1 MEVQIGV
8 EETGPDQEAPQLDV
22 APVEEDQPQPSDRP
36 EWLPE
41 KFESSEDLAKA
52 YSSLE
57 KKMSS
62 QKADEQGLLTADQ
75 FQDYGDEYREN
86 GGLSEDSYAALN
98 KMGLSND
105 LVDQYIQGQE
115 IMAVAEGQELMGAAG
130 GEESYQQMSEWA
142 AEHVPEDEL
151 EAYNM
156 AVQGDVGTAK
166 LAIRGMYAQFRNAG
180 GQGPNLIQGGKPSQ
194 VGGYGSTYEMQ
205 QDMKN
210 PLYKNGDQQFHAMV
224 ERRLAATSGDV
235 I

>member
-8 EETGPDQEAPQLDV
+8 EETGPDQDAPQLDV
-22 APVEEDQPQPSDRP
+22 QPVEEDQQPSDRP

-62 QKADEQGLLTADQ
+62 QRADAEGLLTAEQ

-86 GGLSEDSYAALN
+86 GGLSEDSYQALN
-98 KMGLSND
+98 KLGLSND

-115 IMAVAEGQELMGAAG
+115 IMAVAEGQELMEAAG
-130 GEESYQQMSEWA
+130 GEDGYNSMSEWA
-142 AEHVPEDEL
+142 AENVPEDEL
-151 EAYNM
+151 EAYNQ
-156 AVQGDVGTAK
+156 AVQGDVNMAK
-166 LAIRGMYAQFRNAG
+166 LAIRGMYAQYRNAG
-180 GQGPNLIQGGKPSQ
+180 GQGPNLIQGGKSAQ
-194 VGGYGSTYEMQ
+194 AGGYGSTYEMQ

-224 ERRLAATSGDV
+224 DRRLAATSGSV

>member
-8 EETGPDQEAPQLDV
+8 EETGPDQDAPQLDV
-22 APVEEDQPQPSDRP
+22 QPVEEDQQPSDRP

-62 QKADEQGLLTADQ
+62 NKADEQGLLTAEQ

-86 GGLSEDSYAALN
+86 GGLSEDSYEALN

-115 IMAVAEGQELMGAAG
+115 IMAVAEGHELMEAAG
-130 GEESYQQMSEWA
+130 GEEGYNSMSEWA
-142 AEHVPEDEL
+142 AENVPEDEL
-151 EAYNM
+151 DAYNQ
-156 AVQGDVGTAK
+156 AVQGDVNMAK
-166 LAIRGMYAQFRNAG
+166 LAIRGMYAQYRNAG
-180 GQGPNLIQGGKPSQ
+180 GQGPNLIQGGKSAQ
-194 VGGYGSTYEMQ
+194 AGGYGSTYEMQ

-224 ERRLAATSGDV
+224 DRRLAATSGSV

>member
-8 EETGPDQEAPQLDV
+8 EETGPDQDAPQLDV
-22 APVEEDQPQPSDRP
+22 QPVEEDQQPSDRP

-41 KFESSEDLAKA
+41 KFESSEDLARA

-62 QKADEQGLLTADQ
+62 NKADEQGLLTAEQ

-86 GGLSEDSYAALN
+86 GGLSEDSYEALN

-115 IMAVAEGQELMGAAG
+115 IMAVAEGHELMEAAG
-130 GEESYQQMSEWA
+130 GEDGYNSMSEWA
-142 AEHVPEDEL
+142 AENVPEDEL
-151 EAYNM
+151 EAYNQ
-156 AVQGDVGTAK
+156 AVQGDVNLAK
-166 LAIRGMYAQFRNAG
+166 LAIRGMYAQYRNAG
-180 GQGPNLIQGGKPSQ
+180 GQGPNLIQGGKSAQ
-194 VGGYGSTYEMQ
+194 AGGYGSTYEMQ

-224 ERRLAATSGDV
+224 DRRLAATSGSV

>member
-22 APVEEDQPQPSDRP
+22 APVEEDQQPSDRP

-62 QKADEQGLLTADQ
+62 QKADAQGLLTAEQ

-86 GGLSEDSYAALN
+86 GGLSEDSYEALN

-115 IMAVAEGQELMGAAG
+115 IMAAAEGHELMEAAG
-130 GEESYQQMSEWA
+130 GEDGYNSMSEWA
-142 AEHVPEDEL
+142 AENIPEDEL
-151 EAYNM
+151 DAYNQ
-156 AVQGDVGTAK
+156 AVQGDVSTAK
-166 LAIRGMYAQFRNAG
+166 LAIRGMYAQYRNAG
-180 GQGPNLIQGGKPSQ
+180 GQGPNLIQGGKSAQ
-194 VGGYGSTYEMQ
+194 AGGYGSTYEMQ

-224 ERRLAATSGDV
+224 ERRLAATSGSV